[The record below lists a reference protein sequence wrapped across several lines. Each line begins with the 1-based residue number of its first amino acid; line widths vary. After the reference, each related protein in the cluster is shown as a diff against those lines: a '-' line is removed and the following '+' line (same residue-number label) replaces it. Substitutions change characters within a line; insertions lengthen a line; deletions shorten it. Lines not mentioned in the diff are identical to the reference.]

1 MGLSNEVYLVKFP
14 DHLIDCQFNEIVE
27 VLYTQYNA
35 LLIGVETLREN
46 GGNKEKVQEVL
57 LNPIN
62 YSIKPGDN
70 GFIIAS
76 DFEDAQSIIDCDLAS
91 LKKNPESSILNSD
104 FGLFKS
110 QSLKKSTKNEF
121 DSQHL
126 LM

>member
-62 YSIKPGDN
+62 YSIKSGDN

-76 DFEDAQSIIDCDLAS
+76 DFEDAQSIIDCDLTS
-91 LKKNPESSILNSD
+91 LKKNQESSILNSD

-110 QSLKKSTKNEF
+110 PSLKKSTKNEF